1 MKKTVAR
8 RRFLQGA
15 LILPMGWLMPS
26 AAAESQARRQQ
37 VAAAITEVFGPNRTA
52 RAGKVQVKVPAI
64 SENGYSVPVAVEVDS
79 PMTRDDHVRR
89 IAVVSE
95 ANPLAVIAQFELGP
109 QAALARVNTR
119 IRLADSQRVY
129 AVAEM
134 NDGTLWTGYGH
145 SIVTLAACVI

>member
-1 MKKTVAR
+1 MKKKVAR
-8 RRFLQGA
+8 RRLMQGA
-15 LILPMGWLMPS
+15 LILPLAWMIPS
-26 AAAESQARRQQ
+26 AAAETQARRQQ
-37 VAAAITEVFGPNRTA
+37 VTAAIAAVFGPNRTV
-52 RAGKVQVKVPAI
+52 RAGKVQVRVPAI

-79 PMTRDDHVRR
+79 PMTRDDHVRQ

-119 IRLADSQRVY
+119 VRLADSQRVY

-134 NDGTLWTGYGH
+134 NNGTLWTGYGH

>member
-1 MKKTVAR
+1 M
-8 RRFLQGA
+8 
-15 LILPMGWLMPS
+15 
-26 AAAESQARRQQ
+26 
-37 VAAAITEVFGPNRTA
+37 AAAIAEVFGPNRTA

-109 QAALARVNTR
+109 Q
-119 IRLADSQRVY
+119 QR
-129 AVAEM
+129 
-134 NDGTLWTGYGH
+134 WPR
-145 SIVTLAACVI
+145 

>member
-1 MKKTVAR
+1 LM
-8 RRFLQGA
+8 QGA
-15 LILPMGWLMPS
+15 LILPMAWMIPS
-26 AAAESQARRQQ
+26 AAAETQARRQQ
-37 VAAAITEVFGPNRTA
+37 VTAAIAAVFGPNRTV
-52 RAGKVQVKVPAI
+52 RAGKVQVRVPAI

-79 PMTRDDHVRR
+79 PMTRDDHVRQ

-119 IRLADSQRVY
+119 VRLADSQRVY

-134 NDGTLWTGYGH
+134 NNGTLWTGYGH

>member
-1 MKKTVAR
+1 MTTLGKPARQPAGWPGCQANQRRDKWGSLGTDVGTGNRTVFEPNR
-8 RRFLQGA
+8 
-15 LILPMGWLMPS
+15 
-26 AAAESQARRQQ
+26 
-37 VAAAITEVFGPNRTA
+37 PNRTV
-52 RAGKVQVKVPAI
+52 RADKVQVRVPAI

-109 QAALARVNTR
+109 QAALAKVNTR